1 MKTDKKKILEKAEF
15 YRTDMVG
22 FLRDMIRIPSTSLKE
37 EKVVKRI
44 VEEMKKVGFD
54 DVFID
59 DFGNVIGRI
68 GNGPKI
74 IAMDAHIDT
83 VDVGNP
89 ELWKVDP
96 FEGKYENGIIYG
108 RGASDQEAGMASMV
122 YAGKIIKDL
131 ALESDYTL
139 YVVGSIMEEDC
150 DGLCW
155 QYILREN
162 IIKPDVVVIT
172 EPTNLGIYR
181 GHRGRMEI
189 QVKTTGLSCHASA
202 PERGEN
208 AIYKMMPVINGI
220 KELNENLKDDEFLG
234 KGTVAVTQIFFKS
247 PSQNA
252 VPDECVIQL
261 DRRLTAGETKESAVS
276 EIQKILDDNGVDA
289 RIIIL
294 EYSETTYRGLEYST
308 EKYYPTWVFEETAE
322 HVQKAKKTYEMLFEE
337 KARVDKWTFSTNGIA
352 TAGMYGIPTVGFGP
366 ANEIYAHSPDDQCPE
381 TDLVKAAAF
390 YALFPLVYSN
400 DDGE

>member
-1 MKTDKKKILEKAEF
+1 MNVDKNEILKKAES
-15 YRTDMVG
+15 YKTEMIN
-22 FLRDMIRIPSTSLKE
+22 FLRDMISIPSTSLNE
-37 EKVVKRI
+37 EKVIKRI
-44 VEEMKKVGFD
+44 EEEMKKVGFD
-54 DVFID
+54 EVFTD
-59 DFGNVIGRI
+59 GFGNIIGRI
-68 GNGPKI
+68 GNGSKI

-131 ALESDYTL
+131 KLEGDYTL
-139 YVVGSIMEEDC
+139 FVVGSIMEEDC

-155 QYILREN
+155 QYI
-162 IIKPDVVVIT
+162 IKEKVIEPDVVVIT

-189 QVKTTGLSCHASA
+189 QVKTRGVSCHASA
-202 PERGEN
+202 PERGDN
-208 AIYKMMPVINGI
+208 AIYKMVPIIQGI
-220 KELNENLKDDEFLG
+220 EKLNENLKPDEFLG

-252 VPDECVIQL
+252 VADECVIQL

-276 EIQKILDDNGVDA
+276 EIQG
-289 RIIIL
+289 IIDENNIEAEIIVL
-294 EYSETTYRGLEYST
+294 EYSETTYKGLEYKT
-308 EKYYPTWVFEETAE
+308 EKYYPTWVYPENSKHIEKAVETFET
-322 HVQKAKKTYEMLFEE
+322 LFEE

-352 TAGMYGIPTVGFGP
+352 TAGMYNIPTFGFGP
-366 ANEIYAHSPDDQCPE
+366 ANEIYAHSPDDQCPDD
-381 TDLVKAAAF
+381 DLVKAAAF
-390 YALFPLVYSN
+390 YTLFPVVFTNS
-400 DDGE
+400 